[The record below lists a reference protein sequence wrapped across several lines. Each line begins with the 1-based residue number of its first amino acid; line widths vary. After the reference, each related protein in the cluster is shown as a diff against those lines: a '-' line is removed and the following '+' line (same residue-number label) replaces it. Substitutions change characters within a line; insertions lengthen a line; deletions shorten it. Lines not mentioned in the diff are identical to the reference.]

1 MDAIEIGRQRAAEI
15 NAELI
20 VNGADISKPYELAV
34 AAAERAGV
42 EVQRVDKGSPMLNG
56 TRAIFDP
63 DMPMIMHEAT
73 GSDFEDAFLVA
84 HEVGHVELGDRTQ
97 RYEASEIDTARPSEM
112 PPVGAERVEDYSR
125 RQRREVQMDLF
136 ARELLLPRA
145 TAKSLHV
152 DGSMTSIQI
161 AEKIGAPR
169 SSIIQQLLDALLLPN
184 VVADE
189 RKPTEERTLNKKQ
202 RAAAE
207 HWGEPYLLEA
217 GPGTGKTQ
225 TLVGRI
231 KWLLSRCVDP
241 RSILVL
247 TFSNKAA
254 GELFDRI
261 AAVDA
266 EAAAAMWIGTFHS
279 FGLDLIR
286 RFHDRLGIPDN
297 PKMIDRADAIG
308 LLEVEAP
315 KLGLRHYKNL
325 WDPTENLDKILAAIS
340 RAKDELTS
348 PTEFEALAIAMVDA
362 AERTGDDDAKIAA
375 EKQIEVARVYRRY
388 EEIKGALQRL
398 DFGDLV
404 TLPVKL
410 LTEHDDVQSELSDRY
425 AHVLVDEYQDVNRSS
440 VTLLRKLRPSGEH
453 LWAVGDAKQSIYRFR
468 GASSV
473 NLTNFASDFPGA
485 KDSRLSV
492 NYRSTDEIV
501 KTFSRFAETMSVAKG
516 KDAGLESNRGACGRK
531 PEHRQVDYAADEIEA
546 VAEAIEAFRME
557 GIEYRDQAILCT
569 GNDKLAKFGAAL
581 ESLGIPV
588 LHLGSI
594 FERPEIKDLLSLL
607 SILVDGRAMGIIRS
621 AAMPQFRMGIEDAAH
636 IVQQLA
642 AENGPAP
649 GWMRNSKQFPEL
661 TSSGR
666 SALGKMS
673 QAMEGFSADSYP
685 WDVLATLLLDR
696 TRIAADLA
704 SNSAISA
711 RAKGIAIWQLMNF
724 VRNPAPGQGSPIGR
738 LLDRIRRLVRLA
750 DERDLRQLPSSA
762 QGLNAVRLMTIHG
775 SKGLEFQAIHFPGV
789 NTGSLPRSPNLFQ
802 GIETPDGLVRGLV
815 GTGRE
820 VRTQAHLDEQ
830 ECLFYVAMSRARD
843 RLTMYTPTMQKGG
856 RKWGHSEYIDR
867 IVPPLVQ
874 RRVNPTLELVVQD
887 ERHVDV
893 AFEGPITFEDTRL
906 GTHGSCPR
914 RFYYSHLLGV
924 GGKRVETTFMKMH
937 EAVQR
942 VVDWVVS
949 KSPEQVDPAEVDR
962 RLVSAI
968 EETGVNENGY
978 ADEYREIART
988 LIRKLIDSRAG
999 MTKLP
1004 NPGLSLSSGAAK
1016 VQIRVDDIL
1025 EDASGRT
1032 LVRRIRTGHTTKSS
1046 LTDAASTSMFFG
1058 ARSSFP
1064 GAVVQI
1070 VHLAEEE
1077 PTPIEIETKKLSAR
1091 RGAVDDVVS
1100 AIMAGDLPPDR
1111 SSRTCPRCPAFFI
1124 CGPLPEGTLIKKV

>member
-20 VNGADISKPYELAV
+20 AKGADISKPYQLAV

-56 TRAIFDP
+56 ARAIFDP

-97 RYEASEIDTARPSEM
+97 RYEAGEIDAARPSEM
-112 PPVGAERVEDYSR
+112 PPVGAERVEDYNR

-152 DGSMTSIQI
+152 DGSMTSVQI
-161 AEKIGAPR
+161 AVNIGAPR
-169 SSIIQQLLDALLLPN
+169 SAIIQQLLDALLLPT

-189 RKPTEERTLNKKQ
+189 RKAPEERPLNEKQ

-231 KWLLSRCVDP
+231 KWLLSKKVDP

-261 AAVDA
+261 AAVDT

-279 FGLDLIR
+279 FGLDLVR
-286 RFHDRLGIPDN
+286 RFHDRLGIPDD

-315 KLGLRHYKNL
+315 KLDLRHYKNL

-340 RAKDELTS
+340 RAKDELAS
-348 PTEFEALAIAMVDA
+348 PTEFEALATAMVGA

-375 EKQIEVARVYRRY
+375 EKQIEVAQVYRRY
-388 EEIKGALQRL
+388 EEVKGALQRL

-410 LTEHDDVQSELSDRY
+410 LTEHDDVRTELSDRY

-440 VTLLRKLRPSGEH
+440 VTLLKKLRPSGQH

-473 NLTNFASDFPGA
+473 NLTNFANDFPGA
-485 KDSRLSV
+485 KDGRLSV
-492 NYRSTDEIV
+492 NYRSSDEIV
-501 KTFSRFAETMSVAKG
+501 KTFSRFAETMNVAKG
-516 KDAGLESNRGACGRK
+516 KDSGLEANRGASGHK
-531 PEHRQVDYAADEIEA
+531 PGHRQVDYAADEIEA
-546 VAEAIEAFRME
+546 VAEAIEAFRAE
-557 GIEYRDQAILCT
+557 GIDYRDQAILCT

-607 SILVDGRAMGIIRS
+607 SILVDGRAMGIVRS
-621 AAMPQFRMGIEDAAH
+621 AAMPQFRMSIGDVAH
-636 IVQQLA
+636 IVQRLA
-642 AENGPAP
+642 VDAGPAP
-649 GWMRNSKQFPEL
+649 AWMTNPEQFPEL
-661 TSSGR
+661 TPSGR
-666 SALGKMS
+666 SALS
-673 QAMEGFSADSYP
+673 ALSDAMAGFSANSYP
-685 WDVLATLLLDR
+685 WDVLSTLLLDR

-704 SNSAISA
+704 SNSTIVG

-724 VRNPAPGQGSPIGR
+724 VRNPAPGQGSPIAR
-738 LLDRIRRLVRLA
+738 LLNRIRRLVRLA
-750 DERDLRQLPSSA
+750 DERDLRQLPSAA
-762 QGLNAVRLMTIHG
+762 QGLDAVRLMTIHG
-775 SKGLEFQAIHFPGV
+775 SKGLEFRAIHFPGV
-789 NTGSLPRSPNLFQ
+789 NTNSLPRSPNLFQ
-802 GIETPDGLVRGLV
+802 GIETPDGLVRGPA
-815 GTGRE
+815 GTGKE

-843 RLTMYTPTMQKGG
+843 RLTIYTPTMQNGG
-856 RKWGHSEYIDR
+856 RKWTHSEYIDR
-867 IVPPLVQ
+867 IVPPMV
-874 RRVNPTLELVVQD
+874 RYRVDPALELAVEDDGQ
-887 ERHVDV
+887 VDI
-893 AFEGPITFEDTRL
+893 AFEGPMTIEDTRL

-937 EAVQR
+937 DAVQM
-942 VVDWVVS
+942 VVDWVVT
-949 KSPEQVDPAEVDR
+949 KSPDQIDPAEVDL
-962 RLVSAI
+962 RLVSALKK
-968 EETGVNENGY
+968 TGVSENGY
-978 ADEYREIART
+978 ADEYRGIARA
-988 LIRKLIDSRAG
+988 LIKKLTDSRAG
-999 MTKLP
+999 MTKLD
-1004 NPGLSLSSGAAK
+1004 NPGLSLASGAAT
-1016 VQIRVDDIL
+1016 VQIRVDDL
-1025 EDASGRT
+1025 LVDATGRT
-1032 LVRRIRTGHTTKSS
+1032 LVRRVRTGHVTKSS
-1046 LTDAASTSMFFG
+1046 LTDAASTSMFFA

-1064 GAVVQI
+1064 GSAIQI
-1070 VHLAEEE
+1070 VHLAEDE
-1077 PTPIEIETKKLSAR
+1077 PTPIEIETKKLNAR
-1091 RGAVDDVVS
+1091 RGAVDEVIS
-1100 AIMAGDLPPDR
+1100 AIVAGDLPPDR
-1111 SSRTCPRCPAFFI
+1111 NSRTCPRCPAFFI
-1124 CGPLPEGTLIKKV
+1124 CGPLPEGTLVKKV